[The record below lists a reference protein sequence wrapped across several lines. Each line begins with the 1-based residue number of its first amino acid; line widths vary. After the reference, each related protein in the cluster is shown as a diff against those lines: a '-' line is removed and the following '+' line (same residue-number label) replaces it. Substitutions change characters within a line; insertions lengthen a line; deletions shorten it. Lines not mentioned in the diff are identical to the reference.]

1 MSITD
6 FTLRA
11 GPQALVPDKPVPVEY
26 EAELVVIGAGPAG
39 FAAALQAARMGVR
52 TIVVEKFDMPGG
64 VHTSGLQGH
73 ASPPVGGIHSELMR
87 RFADEGH
94 VYTATEET
102 HPGWA
107 GNPLSHY
114 ERFMEPGTA
123 FRRMS
128 FNPDGA
134 GTAMLA
140 MLEEAGV
147 LALYGCSFVDVVTE
161 RAAGADSSITA
172 IIVKGPD
179 GLFAIRGRIF
189 IEGSGTGEVAARAGV
204 PYRTGGGGQPSGA
217 EWDGVARP
225 VPGGLLWMLSGVDY
239 PALHRYQADSG
250 DADLRRLIARARAA
264 GDLPDG
270 LYRPRMGGREVYGA
284 HYIGHPTVDM
294 SPMLSDDT
302 FILWQNVPYEWALH
316 MDESVEDHAKAVR
329 ELRGFINAEAAF
341 LKKYV
346 PGFDRSFI
354 IHVGRL
360 LGVRD
365 GRHPEGEHCF
375 SLDDVLADRRFPDA
389 AITPITRS
397 FFWNGHRKHT
407 FEVPY
412 RSFLP
417 KGVDNLLLAGAS
429 MSFTY
434 ETIFMA
440 MRNFHW
446 CVQTGEIAGFAAARA
461 IDRNVTPKGLAWTEP
476 YRFAE

>member
-1 MSITD
+1 
-6 FTLRA
+6 
-11 GPQALVPDKPVPVEY
+11 
-26 EAELVVIGAGPAG
+26 
-39 FAAALQAARMGVR
+39 
-52 TIVVEKFDMPGG
+52 
-64 VHTSGLQGH
+64 
-73 ASPPVGGIHSELMR
+73 
-87 RFADEGH
+87 
-94 VYTATEET
+94 
-102 HPGWA
+102 
-107 GNPLSHY
+107 
-114 ERFMEPGTA
+114 
-123 FRRMS
+123 
-128 FNPDGA
+128 
-134 GTAMLA
+134 MLT

-147 LALYGCSFVDVVTE
+147 LALYGCSFVDAVME
-161 RAAGADSSITA
+161 RAAGADRTITA

-179 GLFAIRGRIF
+179 GLFAIRGKIF

-204 PYRTGGGGQPSGA
+204 PCRTGGGGQPSGA

-239 PALHRYQADSG
+239 PALHRYQAESG
-250 DADLRRLIARARAA
+250 DAGLRRLIAEAKAA
-264 GDLPDG
+264 GDLPESI
-270 LYRPRMGGREVYGA
+270 YRPRMGGSEVYGA

-329 ELRGFINAEAAF
+329 ALRGFINAEAAF

-346 PGFDRSFI
+346 PGFEKSFI
-354 IHVGRL
+354 VHVGRL

-375 SLDDVLADRRFPDA
+375 SLEDVLADRRFPDA
-389 AITPITRS
+389 VIAPITRS

-417 KGVDNLLLAGAS
+417 KAVDNLLLTGAS

>member
-1 MSITD
+1 
-6 FTLRA
+6 
-11 GPQALVPDKPVPVEY
+11 
-26 EAELVVIGAGPAG
+26 
-39 FAAALQAARMGVR
+39 
-52 TIVVEKFDMPGG
+52 
-64 VHTSGLQGH
+64 
-73 ASPPVGGIHSELMR
+73 
-87 RFADEGH
+87 
-94 VYTATEET
+94 
-102 HPGWA
+102 
-107 GNPLSHY
+107 
-114 ERFMEPGTA
+114 
-123 FRRMS
+123 
-128 FNPDGA
+128 
-134 GTAMLA
+134 
-140 MLEEAGV
+140 
-147 LALYGCSFVDVVTE
+147 
-161 RAAGADSSITA
+161 
-172 IIVKGPD
+172 
-179 GLFAIRGRIF
+179 
-189 IEGSGTGEVAARAGV
+189 
-204 PYRTGGGGQPSGA
+204 
-217 EWDGVARP
+217 
-225 VPGGLLWMLSGVDY
+225 
-239 PALHRYQADSG
+239 
-250 DADLRRLIARARAA
+250 
-264 GDLPDG
+264 
-270 LYRPRMGGREVYGA
+270 
-284 HYIGHPTVDM
+284 
-294 SPMLSDDT
+294 
-302 FILWQNVPYEWALH
+302 

-346 PGFDRSFI
+346 PGFGKSFI

-389 AITPITRS
+389 AIAPITRS

-446 CVQTGEIAGFAAARA
+446 CVQTGEIAGFAAGRA